1 MIDPAPVQ
9 TAERSD
15 AQTAFMNPRWS
26 TTKKVHWASEV
37 VDNEY
42 KHRKL
47 PHSPTTKQKP
57 QSTYAMPSSKVRL
70 DSNLGSSSSRG
81 NAPFRHDDKMKRKQV
96 ANISKPINQTRS
108 RSPSVKHS
116 SKRSQSSLPAPQKG
130 NHLTSDGPFSK
141 SKSRQSKGADSK
153 RGYSEHSTANIAA
166 KRDGGRSQS
175 VQVPKI
181 LPAVPEPPPYQ
192 RPPPAPRPGRLPT
205 PDLDD
210 INDREFC
217 CCNHPSCQGHRGE
230 SDEFGGPLSKME
242 AQIVPLQVANLD
254 PVLAAQ
260 AYIRDRRN

>member
-9 TAERSD
+9 TAGRSD

-42 KHRKL
+42 KRREL
-47 PHSPTTKQKP
+47 PHSLVTKQQP

-70 DSNLGSSSSRG
+70 DSNSGSSSRG

-96 ANISKPINQTRS
+96 ANISKPINQTRF
-108 RSPSVKHS
+108 RSSSVKHS
-116 SKRSQSSLPAPQKG
+116 SKRSQSSLSAPRKG
-130 NHLTSDGPFSK
+130 DHLTSDGPFSK
-141 SKSRQSKGADSK
+141 SKSRKSKGADSK
-153 RGYSEHSTANIAA
+153 RGYSEHSTANIAT
-166 KRDGGRSQS
+166 KRDGGRSRS
-175 VQVPKI
+175 VQVPKF
-181 LPAVPEPPPYQ
+181 LPAVPEPPPFQ

-210 INDREFC
+210 LEDREFC
-217 CCNHPSCQGHRGE
+217 CCNHSFCQEHCGE
-230 SDEFGGPLSKME
+230 RDGFDDPLSKME
-242 AQIVPLQVANLD
+242 AQM
-254 PVLAAQ
+254 LAAQ